1 MRDPGIRDRGAELQV
16 GVLVLFA
23 LLALVVGLFWI
34 SNTRLG
40 GPRLRI
46 HAIAPEAGQITD
58 DAKVYLLGIEVGEV
72 ESVRL
77 DGLRVV
83 IDLGI
88 HHETDLPADT
98 RGVIRAAGFLG
109 TQMVELIPGV
119 ADRVLASGD
128 TIQLGRAA
136 DLQSLASSLGDE
148 ANVILARI
156 EDALSERTV
165 SDIRESSSAFAAAMR
180 ELQSLVRAERE
191 SLSSL
196 LANLDRASARLADVA
211 DRPDVERALANLDT
225 LTSRLATAGASFDS
239 TSHSLASITA
249 RLDAG
254 EGTFG
259 KMLTDEALYDEVRG
273 AVANL
278 QTATEEIAL
287 LTKDLREHP
296 ERYLKDIK
304 ISVF

>member
-16 GVLVLFA
+16 GLLVLIA

-34 SNTRLG
+34 SNARLT
-40 GPRLRI
+40 GPHLRV
-46 HAIAPEAGQITD
+46 HGIAPEAGQITD
-58 DAKVYLLGIEVGEV
+58 DARVYLLGIEVGEV
-72 ESVRL
+72 ESVQL
-77 DGLRVV
+77 DGFRVV
-83 IDLGI
+83 IGLGI
-88 HHETDLPADT
+88 YHEVDLPADT
-98 RGVIRAAGFLG
+98 RGVIRPAGFLG
-109 TQMVELIPGV
+109 TQMLELIPG
-119 ADRVLASGD
+119 ASDRILASGD
-128 TIQLGRAA
+128 TIQLGRSA
-136 DLQSLASSLGDE
+136 DLQSLAANLGDE
-148 ANVILARI
+148 TGVIMERI
-156 EDALSERTV
+156 EDVLSERTV

-196 LANLDRASARLADVA
+196 LANLDQASGRLADVA
-211 DRPDVERALANLDT
+211 DRPDLDRAIANLDT
-225 LTSRLATAGASFDS
+225 LTNRLATASASFDS
-239 TSHSLASITA
+239 TSQSLASITA

-259 KMLTDEALYDEVRG
+259 KMLTDEALYDEMRG
-273 AVANL
+273 AIANL

>member
-16 GVLVLFA
+16 GILVLFA

-40 GPRLRI
+40 GPQLRI
-46 HAIAPEAGQITD
+46 HGIAPEAGQITD
-58 DAKVYLLGIEVGEV
+58 DAKVFLLGIEVGEV

-77 DGLRVV
+77 DGFRVV
-83 IDLGI
+83 IGLGI
-88 HHETDLPADT
+88 HHETDLPVDT

-119 ADRVLASGD
+119 SDRVLVSGD
-128 TIQLGRAA
+128 TIQLGRSA
-136 DLQSLASSLGDE
+136 DLQSLAADLGDE
-148 ANVILARI
+148 TNVILERI
-156 EDALSERTV
+156 EDVLSERTV

-196 LANLDRASARLADVA
+196 LGNLDQASARIAEVA
-211 DRPDVERALANLDT
+211 DGPDLERALANLDT
-225 LTSRLATAGASFDS
+225 LTTRLATASVSFDS
-239 TSHSLASITA
+239 TTQSLASITA

-273 AVANL
+273 AIANL

>member
-1 MRDPGIRDRGAELQV
+1 MRDPGIRDRGAELRV
-16 GVLVLFA
+16 GVFVLIA
-23 LLALVVGLFWI
+23 LLALVVGIFWI

-40 GPRLRI
+40 GPYLRI
-46 HAIAPEAGQITD
+46 HGIAPGAGQITD
-58 DAKVYLLGIEVGEV
+58 GAKVYLLGIEVGEV

-77 DGLRVV
+77 EGFRVM

-88 HHETDLPADT
+88 YHETDLPADT

-109 TQMVELIPGV
+109 TQMVDLIPG
-119 ADRVLASGD
+119 ASDRLLASGD
-128 TIQLGRAA
+128 TIQLGRVG
-136 DLQSLASSLGDE
+136 DLQSLAVDLGDE
-148 ANVILARI
+148 TTVILGRI
-156 EDALSERTV
+156 EDVLSERTV
-165 SDIRESSSAFAAAMR
+165 SDIRASSSAFAGAMR

-191 SLSSL
+191 SLGSL

-211 DRPDVERALANLDT
+211 DRPDLDDAVANLDT
-225 LTSRLATAGASFDS
+225 LTSRLAAASASFVS
-239 TSHSLASITA
+239 TSQSLASITA

-259 KMLTDEALYDEVRG
+259 KMLTDEALYDELRG
-273 AVANL
+273 AVGNL
-278 QTATEEIAL
+278 QTATEEIGL